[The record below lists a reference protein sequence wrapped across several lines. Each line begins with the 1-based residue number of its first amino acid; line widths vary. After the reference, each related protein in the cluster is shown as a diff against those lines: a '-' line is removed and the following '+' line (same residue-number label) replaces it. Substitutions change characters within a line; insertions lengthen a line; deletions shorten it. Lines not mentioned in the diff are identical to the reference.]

1 MSTNSQARL
10 VDFNAAEDKP
20 HVDEIRQELGRIVG
34 SAVFRDSLRLT
45 RFLAFV
51 VEAAL
56 AGNSDKIKAYTIAVE
71 ALGRSASFDPQAD
84 SIVRVE
90 AGRLR
95 QALARYYAE
104 AGGNDP
110 LVIDVPRGAYVPIFR
125 RRTFIP
131 SAGPT
136 TQGER
141 DNFADAGTAAA
152 IEARSDDHATLQPV
166 FEWLMKLR
174 RQIDA
179 MAAEVEIAKTMLER
193 SDRMPRRD

>member
-10 VDFNAAEDKP
+10 VDFHAAQDKP

-56 AGNSDKIKAYTIAVE
+56 AGNSDTIKAYTIAVE
-71 ALGRSASFDPQAD
+71 ALGRSPSFDPQAD
-84 SIVRVE
+84 PIVRVE

-95 QALARYYAE
+95 QALTRYYAE

-136 TQGER
+136 TQREG
-141 DNFADAGTAAA
+141 DDFADAGTAA

-193 SDRMPRRD
+193 SDRTPRRD